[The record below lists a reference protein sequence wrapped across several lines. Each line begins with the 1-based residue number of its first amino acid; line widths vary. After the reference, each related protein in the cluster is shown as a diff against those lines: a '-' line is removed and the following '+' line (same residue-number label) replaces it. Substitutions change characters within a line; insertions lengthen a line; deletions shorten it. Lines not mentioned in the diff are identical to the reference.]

1 MHKKFGDTLVEV
13 ALAIGIFSLVA
24 IVIVSV
30 ISASTSGAQN
40 ALEVTITREDLDS
53 QAEALRFIH
62 DSYVSGSQSKDTTQN
77 NYAELWNAIAEKAI
91 KREEDVISSAKLEE
105 YLKFNPSSCSELY
118 DTNGLDAEKT
128 GKDDGKTNKPFII
141 NIRQLGNPEGNTNK
155 ILISNGDTNSAGNPI
170 FRTATTFPR
179 IVYNKQV
186 VLNDSGDKEIA
197 EDLDSQAR
205 ADDQDTIY
213 SVEGMYIIAVKG
225 EASQVVSGSDHTAKP
240 QSAHYDFYIRSCWMP
255 PGAERASTISTVVR
269 LYDPAVICYE
279 SDPKKC
285 PN

>member
-77 NYAELWNAIAEKAI
+77 NYAELWNAVAEKAI
-91 KREEDVISSAKLEE
+91 DREEITSVKLEE

-118 DTNGLDAEKT
+118 DTDGLDNEKT
-128 GKDDGKTNKPFII
+128 GKPFII

-213 SVEGMYIIAVKG
+213 SVEGMYVIAIKG
-225 EASQVVSGSDHTAKP
+225 ETSQVVSGSDHTAKP

>member
-77 NYAELWNAIAEKAI
+77 NYAELWNAVVGKAI
-91 KREEDVISSAKLEE
+91 DRTNISSAKLEK
-105 YLKFNPSSCSELY
+105 YLKFNPSDCSILY
-118 DTNGLDAEKT
+118 NVDGLDNEET
-128 GKDDGKTNKPFII
+128 GSPFII

-155 ILISNGDTNSAGNPI
+155 ILISNGATNSAGNPI

-213 SVEGMYIIAVKG
+213 SVEGMYVIAVKG
-225 EASQVVSGSDHTAKP
+225 ETSQVVSGSDHTAKP

-255 PGAERASTISTVVR
+255 PGTERASTISTVVR
-269 LYDPAVICYE
+269 LYDPAVIEY
-279 SDPKKC
+279 
-285 PN
+285 